1 MLFGCGDQDSLLFP
15 VHVFQTNPLDFSD
28 TQPVNGEQEK
38 DGTVADVSLT
48 IRFGASQKTL
58 YICPRRAQ
66 RKLFMLINPRAA
78 DRIAD
83 SGLSPSHLLAIPKE
97 HSKMVS
103 SAADSSA
110 SPTILAEKDQ
120 VPFYI
125 RNPELN
131 ELLLFCVL
139 EELSQALSDAFDCLR

>member
-1 MLFGCGDQDSLLFP
+1 
-15 VHVFQTNPLDFSD
+15 
-28 TQPVNGEQEK
+28 
-38 DGTVADVSLT
+38 
-48 IRFGASQKTL
+48 
-58 YICPRRAQ
+58 
-66 RKLFMLINPRAA
+66 
-78 DRIAD
+78 
-83 SGLSPSHLLAIPKE
+83 
-97 HSKMVS
+97 MVS

>member
-1 MLFGCGDQDSLLFP
+1 
-15 VHVFQTNPLDFSD
+15 
-28 TQPVNGEQEK
+28 
-38 DGTVADVSLT
+38 
-48 IRFGASQKTL
+48 
-58 YICPRRAQ
+58 
-66 RKLFMLINPRAA
+66 MLINPRAA